1 MVVHSMKEQASFG
14 FVTGCHAGDK
24 FMVQAALVRSL
35 TLFKMRAGSWMTFD
49 GLEAKSCA

>member
-1 MVVHSMKEQASFG
+1 MQAPFG

-35 TLFKMRAGSWMTFD
+35 TLFKSACRQLDDF
-49 GLEAKSCA
+49 